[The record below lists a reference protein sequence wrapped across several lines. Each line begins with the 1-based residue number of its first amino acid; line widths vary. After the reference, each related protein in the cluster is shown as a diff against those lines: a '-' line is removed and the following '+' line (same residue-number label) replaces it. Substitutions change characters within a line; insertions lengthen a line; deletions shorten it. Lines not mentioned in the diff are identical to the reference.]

1 MVALV
6 THKERKTG
14 YRTSGILLTFW
25 ILMTIYGTF
34 KLRTYI
40 LTGLDEVKVH
50 PSRTIPNFFFFFFL
64 E

>member
-14 YRTSGILLTFW
+14 YRTSGLLLTFW

-40 LTGLDEVKVH
+40 LTSLDKVRVR
-50 PSRTIPNFFFFFFL
+50 PSRTIPDFLNFFL